1 MSQGSEYGFWMYTQG
16 LRRVPNMSDYD
27 SIRLNNALMSE
38 YALISRN
45 ISEYG

>member
-1 MSQGSEYGFWMYTQG
+1 MARLYTQG

-27 SIRLNNALMSE
+27 SIRLNNALRSE

-45 ISEYG
+45 ISEHG